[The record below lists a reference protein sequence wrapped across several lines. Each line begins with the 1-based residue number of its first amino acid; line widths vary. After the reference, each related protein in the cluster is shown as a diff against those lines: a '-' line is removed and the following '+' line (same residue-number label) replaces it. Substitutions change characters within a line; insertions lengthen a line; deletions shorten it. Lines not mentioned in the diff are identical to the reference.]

1 MFVECEGGSKNG
13 EALMKLGKL
22 MYESHDSCAKNYD
35 CSHPALDQMVQLSNM
50 YGALGARVSQSRYNL
65 FGKFFGRETMTHIFV
80 LTHSYERYLLYD
92 NVHNSAYFFS

>member
-50 YGALGARVSQSRYNL
+50 YGALGARVSQSRYYL
-65 FGKFFGRETMTHIFV
+65 RHIEIRAWKIWRKFWSSGRIFV
-80 LTHSYERYLLYD
+80 RP
-92 NVHNSAYFFS
+92 V

>member
-1 MFVECEGGSKNG
+1 MFTPVDVFVECEGGSKNG

-35 CSHPALDQMVQLSNM
+35 CSHPALDQMVQLSDM

-65 FGKFFGRETMTHIFV
+65 FEHLSCQDVPASFLVEKP
-80 LTHSYERYLLYD
+80 
-92 NVHNSAYFFS
+92 